1 MDLHE
6 ANFRS
11 LAREEVQLLVL
22 RDILYDG
29 SWDEIVRDLEDRRD
43 GKPFIYKLQTR
54 IDEDLERIEK
64 LRTYEAKHGV
74 NLGKYVA
81 LPDLAGGRKA

>member
-1 MDLHE
+1 MDSHE
-6 ANFRS
+6 VFFRS
-11 LAREEVQLLVL
+11 LSREEVQLLVL

-29 SWDEIVRDLEDRRD
+29 SWNDIVRDLEDRRD
-43 GKPFIYKLQTR
+43 GKPFVYKLQSR

-64 LRTYEAKHGV
+64 LRAYEAKHDV

-81 LPDLAGGRKA
+81 EADLAGGPK